1 MICAISTTD
10 NPFNPLTQYENW
22 NAYDTLKG
30 YNLGSLLARLVRD
43 GPDMSPDDEEDAIE
57 EAVDKIVAMNP
68 TGNCK
73 KVVLE

>member
-10 NPFNPLTQYENW
+10 NPFNPFTQYENW
-22 NAYDTLKG
+22 NAYDTFKG

-43 GPDMSPDDEEDAIE
+43 GSDMSPDDEEDAIE